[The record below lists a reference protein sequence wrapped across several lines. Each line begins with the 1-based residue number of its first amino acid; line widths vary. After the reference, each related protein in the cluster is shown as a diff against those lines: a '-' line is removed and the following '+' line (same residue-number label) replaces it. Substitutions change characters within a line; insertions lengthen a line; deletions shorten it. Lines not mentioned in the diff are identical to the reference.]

1 MQDNI
6 QARPRAWML
15 ILAGLLCILGTAGLL
30 WACQPQ
36 TQESVATV
44 ATRTPQPSFTPTV
57 MAQAPT
63 ATLPQPTATIVRAP
77 EQPTTAQP
85 TNTVAVTSTMTQTP
99 VPPTDTAVPAT
110 PTHTP
115 VPPTATP
122 VPPTDTPAPP
132 TATPLPPTPEVKSLR
147 MNSPEYGMQAFLWWR
162 PEVASRDMGAILDA
176 GFTWIKQDFAWREI
190 EGTGKGQFDWSRTD
204 WIVSEANK
212 LGIDLMVRL
221 DRQPHWARADDAAN
235 GPPDNYQDLADYCYA
250 LASRYKGRIR
260 AYEIWNEPNLAR
272 EWGGQPPDPGAY
284 VRLLKVAYA
293 AIKRADPNAMV
304 ISAGLTPT
312 GTWSNEAMP
321 DDVYLENMYVAMGG
335 NSDGYFDVLGAHGAG
350 YKAPPEMSPDEVASN
365 PAYGG
370 HRIFCFR
377 RVEDL
382 RAVMVK
388 YGDSDKQVALL
399 EFGWTSDPIHEAY
412 AWHRVSEQ
420 EKADYLV
427 RAYKWAKENWSPWIG
442 LMNLIYFANPDWTEQ
457 NEEYWWAITEPG
469 YPELKPRPAY
479 NALKAM
485 PK

>member
-1 MQDNI
+1 MPNKGL
-6 QARPRAWML
+6 ASSKPWML
-15 ILAGLLCILGTAGLL
+15 ALAALLLLVGAGGLL
-30 WACQPQ
+30 WACAPSP
-36 TQESVATV
+36 EVAVEV
-44 ATRTPQPSFTPTV
+44 ATRTPKPSFTPTV
-57 MAQAPT
+57 AAQAPT
-63 ATLPQPTATIVRAP
+63 ATLPLPTATIVRAA
-77 EQPTTAQP
+77 EQA
-85 TNTVAVTSTMTQTP
+85 TNTIVIANTATSTATAL
-99 VPPTDTAVPAT
+99 PPTDTAVP
-110 PTHTP
+110 PTVTNTP
-115 VPPTATP
+115 VPPTSTP
-122 VPPTDTPAPP
+122 VPATDTPAP
-132 TATPLPPTPEVKSLR
+132 TATPSPPPAKSLR

-162 PEVASRDMGAILDA
+162 PEVASRDMGAIHDA

-212 LGIDLMVRL
+212 LGIDLMVRV
-221 DRQPHWARADDAAN
+221 DRQPYWARASEAEN
-235 GPPDNYQDLADYCYA
+235 GPPDKYQDLADFCFA
-250 LASRYKGRIR
+250 LASRYQGRIR

-284 VRLLKVAYA
+284 VKLLKTAYA

-321 DDVYLENMYVAMGG
+321 DDVYLDNMYQAMGG
-335 NSDGYFDVLGAHGAG
+335 NSNGYFDVLGAHGAG

-382 RAVMVK
+382 RNIMVK
-388 YGDSDKQVALL
+388 YGDGNKQVALL

-412 AWHRVSEQ
+412 AWHRVSEE

-442 LMNLIYFANPDWTEQ
+442 LMNLIFFANPDWTEQ
-457 NEEYWWAITEPG
+457 NEEYWWAVTEPG